1 MAYPNNNKTL
11 ECYRGDIFYVANS
24 GWCVGSEQR
33 GDRPA
38 IIVSNDMANKHSPNV
53 SIVYLTSQEKK
64 PLPTHVEVICKV
76 PSTALCENIQTVSKD
91 RLADFVKSCTTS
103 ENVEV
108 YRMGKLIL
116 DLCGGTGS
124 WSKPYRDA
132 GYEVKVITLPHYDLF
147 ETQERETACVL

>member
-33 GDRPA
+33 GGRPA

-76 PSTALCENIQTVSKD
+76 PSTALCENIQTVAKE
-91 RLADFVKSCTTS
+91 RLGDFIRSCTSS
-103 ENVEV
+103 EMKKIDNAL
-108 YRMGKLIL
+108 LISL
-116 DLCGGTGS
+116 GMEAPKAIGGGTQES
-124 WSKPYRDA
+124 TQTIETERNLYKTL
-132 GYEVKVITLPHYDLF
+132 YEQLLDRMLVKT
-147 ETQERETACVL
+147 